1 MRQEVR
7 DYFAHARKQPV
18 TIPAYPSGIV
28 VGGSIYSR
36 CPACGAVVKINKW
49 LIGSLHIC
57 REMP

>member
-7 DYFAHARKQPV
+7 DYFAH
-18 TIPAYPSGIV
+18 IPAYPSAIV

-36 CPACGAVVKINKW
+36 CPACGDVVKINKW

>member
-7 DYFAHARKQPV
+7 DYFAHA
-18 TIPAYPSGIV
+18 IPAYPSGIV

-57 REMP
+57 REMPSARS